1 MAIGIQYSKEGKDII
16 NKFENLTP
24 WDKAD
29 ILKYLADKSMTW
41 EEIEKYFIEGTGYVD
56 YNTIDF
62 VKEVIDNNQEYDV
75 LDEMDDWDIV
85 DYLINSFDHYRNA
98 SNLSDW
104 IEKSQSEDVS
114 EAIDR
119 VDKENLDLI
128 MDDLYENHKDRFM
141 YILDY
146 FNKTLAKHSS

>member
-1 MAIGIQYSKEGKDII
+1 MPIPIQCKKEGKEII
-16 NKFENLTP
+16 DKIDKLTP
-24 WDKAD
+24 WDKGELLMY
-29 ILKYLADKSMTW
+29 IVSHVMT
-41 EEIEKYFIEGTGYVD
+41 EDEIEKYFIEGSGYTKWDDID
-56 YNTIDF
+56 Y
-62 VKEVIDNNQEYDV
+62 VKGVIDNDQEYDV

-119 VDKENLDLI
+119 VDKKNLDLI
-128 MDDLYENHKDRFM
+128 MDDLYENHKDKFM

-146 FNKTLAKHSS
+146 FNKTLAKHSA

>member
-1 MAIGIQYSKEGKDII
+1 MGIQYSKEGKEII
-16 NKFENLTP
+16 SRFEDLTP

-29 ILKYLADKSMTW
+29 ILKYLADKVMTW
-41 EEIEKYFIEGTGYVD
+41 EEIEKYFIEGTNYVD
-56 YNTIDF
+56 YNNIDF
-62 VKEVIDNNQEYDV
+62 VQEVIDNNQEYDV
-75 LDEMDDWDIV
+75 LDEMDDWDII
-85 DYLINSFDHYRNA
+85 DYLVNSFDHYRNA

-119 VDKENLDLI
+119 VDKKNLDLI
-128 MDDLYENHKDRFM
+128 MDDLYENHKDKFM

-146 FNKTLAKHSS
+146 FNKTLAKHST